1 MKFYLIFIFLFMI
14 FNDLYSYDSKDI
26 NDFYNL
32 YYSSANDS
40 LKEINKYLT
49 KDDLT
54 YKNISSLVQAKN
66 LTDEKEKYRLLKNQI
81 AENENYIKFENVDY
95 LISVSELM
103 SYIVYY
109 CGLPEKISFGR
120 KTKDIYK
127 KILEK
132 DSDNFFAL
140 LGMAVGYMHAP
151 AIAGGSDKKAFEFFN
166 KALDKALNNSSK
178 KYQKY
183 LSYVWLSQY
192 YFKIKDDENYK
203 KYIDMSIE
211 VYPNGDLLKEAINRN
226 ENRKKPL

>member
-1 MKFYLIFIFLFMI
+1 MKIYLIFLLII
-14 FNDLYSYDSKDI
+14 FNNLYSYNAKDI

-32 YYSSANDS
+32 YYSSKNYD
-40 LKEINKYLT
+40 LKTIT
-49 KDDLT
+49 KDNLT
-54 YKNISSLVQAKN
+54 YQNIISLAEAKN
-66 LTDEKEKYRLLKNQI
+66 LTDDKEKYNYLKKQI
-81 AENENYIKFENVDY
+81 EKNGNYLKSENSDNIDY

-109 CGLPEKISFGR
+109 CGLPEKISFGG

-127 KILEK
+127 KVLEK
-132 DSDNFFAL
+132 DSNNFFAL
-140 LGMAVGYMHAP
+140 LGTAVGYMHAP
-151 AIAGGSDKKAFEFFN
+151 SIAGGSDKKAFEYFN
-166 KALDKALNNSSK
+166 KALNNSNQ

-192 YFKIKDDENYK
+192 YFKTKDNENYK

-226 ENRKKPL
+226 ETRKKPL

>member
-1 MKFYLIFIFLFMI
+1 MKICLIFLLII
-14 FNDLYSYDSKDI
+14 FNNLYSYNAKDI

-32 YYSSANDS
+32 YYSSKNYD
-40 LKEINKYLT
+40 LKTIT
-49 KDDLT
+49 KDNLI
-54 YKNISSLVQAKN
+54 YQNIISLAEAKN
-66 LTDEKEKYRLLKNQI
+66 LTDDKEKYNYLKKQI
-81 AENENYIKFENVDY
+81 EKNGNYLKSENSDNIDY

-109 CGLPEKISFGR
+109 CGLPEKISFGG

-127 KILEK
+127 KVLEK
-132 DSDNFFAL
+132 DSNNFFAL
-140 LGMAVGYMHAP
+140 LGTAVGYMHAP
-151 AIAGGSDKKAFEFFN
+151 AIAGGSDKKAFEYFN
-166 KALDKALNNSSK
+166 KALNNSNQ

-192 YFKIKDDENYK
+192 YFKTKDNENYK

-226 ENRKKPL
+226 ETRKKPL